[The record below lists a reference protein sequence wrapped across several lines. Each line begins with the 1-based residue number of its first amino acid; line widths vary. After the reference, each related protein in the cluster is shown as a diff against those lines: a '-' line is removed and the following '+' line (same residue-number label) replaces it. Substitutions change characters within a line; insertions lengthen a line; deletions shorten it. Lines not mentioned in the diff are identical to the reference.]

1 MLVLAGVTSPR
12 ILGRVT
18 RKSSQP
24 CFGEK
29 NHSSGQENGLSYRYR
44 KVEKNGELDQQH
56 EYLRRKTR
64 DLRTK
69 RDRHTKLES
78 SYKRTRVSWSNV
90 CDCSRLGKE
99 TMNFQMSSKMLLD
112 ARGNKVTSERSYF
125 LDETGY

>member
-29 NHSSGQENGLSYRYR
+29 KHSSGQENGLSYRYR
-44 KVEKNGELDQQH
+44 KVERNGEVDQQL
-56 EYLRRKTR
+56 EYLRRKTRR

-78 SYKRTRVSWSNV
+78 SHKRTRVS
-90 CDCSRLGKE
+90 
-99 TMNFQMSSKMLLD
+99 
-112 ARGNKVTSERSYF
+112 
-125 LDETGY
+125 